1 MVVGVAAAVIAV
13 ALVAIAVVVAA
24 VVVIV
29 VVVAATGMA
38 DLLPSIEPSRG
49 CQRAVDCALG
59 TVSVDSRSAI
69 VSFDDSVSV
78 PRNSETFPAQ
88 FVVTVVGNF
97 RRKLEQQRG

>member
-1 MVVGVAAAVIAV
+1 MIAFAIVASAA
-13 ALVAIAVVVAA
+13 ALVAIAVAAA
-24 VVVIV
+24 VVVV
-29 VVVAATGMA
+29 AAAVVAATGMA